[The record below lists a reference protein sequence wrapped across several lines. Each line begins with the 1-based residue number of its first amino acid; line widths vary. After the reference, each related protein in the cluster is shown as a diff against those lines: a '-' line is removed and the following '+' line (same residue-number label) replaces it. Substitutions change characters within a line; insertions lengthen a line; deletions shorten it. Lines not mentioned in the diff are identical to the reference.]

1 MVKYSIVRLPWWL
14 SGRESACMQETRV
27 QSLDWEDPL
36 GRKQLPTPVPL
47 PGKSHGQGSLEGY
60 SAWGLKRAGHDLVSK
75 QQQQQVFHCAD
86 VARAA

>member
-27 QSLDWEDPL
+27 QSLGWEDPL
-36 GRKQLPTPVPL
+36 GRKQLPTAVPL

-60 SAWGLKRAGHDLVSK
+60 SAWGRKELSTLTFTLDILDTML
-75 QQQQQVFHCAD
+75 F
-86 VARAA
+86 